1 MRAIRTTTISILALG
16 LLAGSAVGVAAQDE
30 SDEALA
36 PALMSGKLT
45 EGWEVLSGDSALVDG
60 AVRESGVVTTEVRKM
75 SDPRLTGTLTI
86 DFTKQFF
93 DVRRDT
99 DLHWGTVLIEN
110 DEGAWE
116 GMITGTSDLEADGA
130 PVAYYELV
138 GSGAY
143 DGLSAIVFE
152 TGNETP
158 IDWLWSGIIFP
169 GDLPPDR

>member
-60 AVRESGVVTTEVRKM
+60 AVRESGVVTTEVEKM
-75 SDPRLTGTLTI
+75 SDPRLNGTLTI

-99 DLHWGTVLIEN
+99 VLVWGTVLIEN
-110 DEGAWE
+110 NEGAWE
-116 GMITGTSDLEADGA
+116 GIHRGTSDLEADGA
-130 PVAYYELV
+130 QVAYYELV

-169 GDLPPDR
+169 RDLPPDR